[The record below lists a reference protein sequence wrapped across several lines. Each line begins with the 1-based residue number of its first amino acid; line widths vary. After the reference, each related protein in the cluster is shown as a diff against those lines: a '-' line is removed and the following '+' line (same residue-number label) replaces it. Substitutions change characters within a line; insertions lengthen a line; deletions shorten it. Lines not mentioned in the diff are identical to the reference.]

1 MALFYYVKIGL
12 GAMPNNFL
20 RAVLQ
25 VEHLMLLTIILNV
38 EDGVNKYLGGWD
50 LGLLINNLALYNIY
64 MINIYILLRLSY
76 FYSRFVR

>member
-1 MALFYYVKIGL
+1 VPLFYYVKIGL

-38 EDGVNKYLGGWD
+38 EDGVNKYLGEWE
-50 LGLLINNLALYNIY
+50 
-64 MINIYILLRLSY
+64 
-76 FYSRFVR
+76 